1 MGKGKALVSVEV
13 RNGDINRALKI
24 FKRRGFDSGHL
35 QEVRDRK
42 EFTKPKTKRRE
53 EKQQAIRRNNLQ
65 TMLEKI
71 EGGDTSVKLPTK
83 KEKKKK

>member
-53 EKQQAIRRNNLQ
+53 DLQKTAINFFNSQKILQLNL
-65 TMLEKI
+65 
-71 EGGDTSVKLPTK
+71 
-83 KEKKKK
+83 